1 MSILESYSTTVLMPY
16 ANKEDQKAASKRWY
30 EKNHLLT
37 KARAKTRA
45 KVHPEKIK
53 KRPEYKHGWYV
64 KNRDQILQSRVIYRA
79 ENSDQIKETFRTW
92 YERKRKD
99 PEFVLLMKKR
109 GRLYRES
116 LRFIAMSMLGG
127 SCTSCGESEID
138 FLVVDHVNNDGAEH
152 RKELR
157 SLGKGTSISVY
168 IEIRDGVPSREY
180 QLLCWNCNYKKI
192 PKVLH
197 SSTRPKIID
206 SERAYKFKLKSAV
219 FKKLGSSCFCCG
231 TEDKDTFTID
241 HVNNDGSAHRKS
253 QSRLKILR
261 EIRDSSDTSGYQ
273 ILCWN
278 CNCSKGLYGSCPHTR
293 NP

>member
-1 MSILESYSTTVLMPY
+1 MPY
-16 ANKEDQKAASKRWY
+16 ANKEDKKAASKRWY
-30 EKNHLLT
+30 GKNHLLT
-37 KARAKTRA
+37 KARAKSRA
-45 KVHPEKIK
+45 KAHPEKIK

-79 ENSDQIKETFRTW
+79 ENSDQIKETLRIW

-99 PEFVLLMKKR
+99 PEFVLLIKKK
-109 GRLYRES
+109 GRLYRE
-116 LRFIAMSMLGG
+116 LLKLTAIALLGG
-127 SCTSCGESEID
+127 SCKACGESEPD

-157 SLGKGTSISVY
+157 TLGKGTSIPVY

-180 QLLCWNCNYKKI
+180 QLLCWNCNYKKV

-197 SSTRPKIID
+197 DSTRPKLIGC
-206 SERAYKFKLKSAV
+206 ERAYRSKLKNVV
-219 FKKLGSSCFCCG
+219 FEKLGSSCVCCG
-231 TEDKDTFTID
+231 MGDKDVLTID
-241 HVNNDGSAHRKS
+241 HMNNDGNECRKR
-253 QSRLKILR
+253 QSRLQTLR
-261 EIRDSSDTSGYQ
+261 EIRDSSDTSIYQ

-293 NP
+293 SP